1 MFDGVKNYKWGGYM
15 LQMGGSKTTNGGSKT
30 TLVLTMLFLLCYT
43 ILEVIKMQAPSSPK
57 AIYDASKKQEKQYY
71 SLVKKSNVAI
81 RKARYS
87 LSLQQQ
93 KVLCYLISELKET
106 DTHET
111 EKVFDIKAFYDFME
125 VGNKDY
131 DKVRLA
137 LKALSDKSWWIKA
150 DNGEDVLV
158 RFLNTVHADK
168 RSAKVRIKF
177 HEDMLPFLQHLR
189 TEYTQYKLW
198 YTMTMHSE
206 YSLRLYELLKS
217 VARKETWY
225 FEIAE
230 LKRIFMCENYKN
242 FTNFMNRTIKPAVAE
257 INEKTDITVTYEL
270 FKDGNTYIGI
280 EFFIEDKNI
289 DDRLN
294 ADKLIRAEL
303 DGNQL
308 TFDDMKG
315 IEQE

>member
-1 MFDGVKNYKWGGYM
+1 M
-15 LQMGGSKTTNGGSKT
+15 SK
-30 TLVLTMLFLLCYT
+30 
-43 ILEVIKMQAPSSPK
+43 IQAPATPK
-57 AIYDASKKQEKQYY
+57 AIYELSKKQDKQYY
-71 SLVKKSNVAI
+71 SVVKKSNVAI

-111 EKVFDIKAFYDFME
+111 EKIFDIKAFYDFME

-150 DNGEDVLV
+150 EDGSDMLV
-158 RFLNTVHADK
+158 RFLNTVRTDK
-168 RSAKVRIKF
+168 RTSKVRIKF
-177 HEDMLPFLQHLR
+177 HEDMMPFLQHLK

-198 YTMTMHSE
+198 YTMTMRSE

-217 VARKETWY
+217 VAGKELWY

-230 LKRIFMCENYKN
+230 LKRIFMCENYKQ
-242 FTNFMNRTIKPAVAE
+242 FCHLRQRVIEPAIAE

-270 FKDGNTYIGI
+270 FKDGRSYIGI
-280 EFFIEDKNI
+280 EFYISNKSTE
-289 DDRLN
+289 DRLN
-294 ADKLIRAEL
+294 VDRQIRAEL
-303 DGNQL
+303 DGQIS
-308 TFDDMKG
+308 FDDEKKVG
-315 IEQE
+315 VC

>member
-1 MFDGVKNYKWGGYM
+1 MH
-15 LQMGGSKTTNGGSKT
+15 
-30 TLVLTMLFLLCYT
+30 
-43 ILEVIKMQAPSSPK
+43 IPSTPK
-57 AIYDASKKQEKQYY
+57 AIFDVSQKQDKQYY
-71 SLVKKSNVAI
+71 SIVKKSNIAI

-125 VGNKDY
+125 IGNKDY

-137 LKALSDKSWWIKA
+137 LKALSDKSWWIKS
-150 DNGEDVLV
+150 DSGEDVLV

-168 RSAKVRIKF
+168 HSAKVRIKF
-177 HEDMLPFLQHLR
+177 HEDMLPFLQHLH

-225 FEIAE
+225 FEIVE
-230 LKRIFMCENYKN
+230 LKRIFMCENYKQFN
-242 FTNFMNRTIKPAVAE
+242 DFKKRVIVPAVTE
-257 INEKTDITVTYEL
+257 INEKTDILVSYEL
-270 FKDGNTYIGI
+270 FKDGRTYIGI
-280 EFFIEDKNI
+280 EFYIEEKNVT
-289 DDRLN
+289 DRLN
-294 ADKLIRAEL
+294 ADKLIREEL
-303 DGNQL
+303 DDQQL
-308 TFDDMKG
+308 LY
-315 IEQE
+315 

>member
-1 MFDGVKNYKWGGYM
+1 MTKKHMTSIPYETYK
-15 LQMGGSKTTNGGSKT
+15 S
-30 TLVLTMLFLLCYT
+30 TL
-43 ILEVIKMQAPSSPK
+43 
-57 AIYDASKKQEKQYY
+57 KQDKQYY
-71 SLVKKSNVAI
+71 SLVKKSNIAI

-111 EKVFDIKAFYDFME
+111 EKVFDIQAFYDFME

-131 DKVRLA
+131 DKVRIA

-158 RFLNTVHADK
+158 RFLNTVRSDK

-177 HEDMLPFLQHLR
+177 HEDMLPYLQHLR

-198 YTMTMHSE
+198 YTITMRSE

-217 VARKETWY
+217 VANRETWY
-225 FEIAE
+225 FDIAE
-230 LKRIFMCENYKN
+230 LKKIFMCENYTRFNN
-242 FTNFMNRTIKPAVAE
+242 FKQRVIDPAIIE

-270 FKDGNTYIGI
+270 FKDGRSYVGI
-280 EFFIEDKNI
+280 EFYIAEKTTEE
-289 DDRLN
+289 RLT
-294 ADKLIRAEL
+294 ADKLIREEL
-303 DGNQL
+303 DGQ
-308 TFDDMKG
+308 TSMY
-315 IEQE
+315 